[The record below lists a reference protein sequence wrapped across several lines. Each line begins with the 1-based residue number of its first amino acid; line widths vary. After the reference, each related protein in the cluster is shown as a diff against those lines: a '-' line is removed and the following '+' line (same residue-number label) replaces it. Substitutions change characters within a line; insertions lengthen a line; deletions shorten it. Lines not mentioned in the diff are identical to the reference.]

1 MVFQRLLGPY
11 GKMPI
16 LIRDDDTNFF
26 TKSNMLESIY
36 SMAWEKGL
44 KISFGVIPLQKGTN
58 DISVPPEVRAKNSL
72 FPVTDNNALVK
83 YMKDKLLSGR
93 AEVLQHGLSHYV
105 TEKGRGEFGQDLD
118 TKESI
123 DLGKNILTRA
133 FDTSPKFFV
142 PPGEDITK
150 NNLRKLVECG
160 LVPICRRTTF
170 NSFLENPFVPN
181 YIKRVATGYVTDK
194 YKDIYKNEMITIQF
208 LKPVIITVSRDLI
221 SWTVPLRPSRI
232 SSPESLFKFTNRVI
246 QTCYSNRSP
255 ICIINHYHLF
265 YYDWNSSISRTELF
279 RCWTQ
284 LVKIFQSLEFGWL
297 TTFSELY
304 ERSKQIQNIQIVQT
318 GSKITVESKVHVR
331 NFSMRTRYLLE
342 PDNSILFD
350 KDTRILTLEELTPN
364 RKVTLYEKN

>member
-1 MVFQRLLGPY
+1 MVFQRLLGPF

-26 TKSNMLESIY
+26 TKPNMLESIY

-58 DISVPPEVRAKNSL
+58 DISVPPKVRAQNSL
-72 FPVTDNNALVK
+72 FPVTDNNALVE
-83 YMKDKLLSGR
+83 YMKDKLQNGM

-105 TEKGRGEFGQDLD
+105 DEKGRGEFGEDLY

-133 FDTSPKFFV
+133 FDMSPRFFV
-142 PPGEDITK
+142 PPGENITK
-150 NNLRKLVECG
+150 NNLYKLVESG
-160 LVPICRRTTF
+160 LVPICRRSTF
-170 NSFLENPFVPN
+170 DTFLQNPFVPN
-181 YIKRVATGYVTDK
+181 YIKRLVTRYVTDK
-194 YKDIYKNEMITIQF
+194 YKDIYENEMMTIQF
-208 LKPVIITVSRDLI
+208 LKPVIITVNRDLI
-221 SWTVPLRPSRI
+221 SWTAPLRPSRI
-232 SSPESLFKFTNRVI
+232 SSSESLFNFANRVI

-255 ICIINHYHLF
+255 ICIINHYHFF

-284 LVKIFQSLEFGWL
+284 LVKLLLALEFGWP
-297 TTFSELY
+297 TTFSKLY

-318 GSKITVESKVHVR
+318 GSKISLESKVHVK
-331 NFSMRTRYLLE
+331 NFSMRTTSFLE
-342 PDNSILFD
+342 SNSSMLFD
-350 KDTRILTLEELTPN
+350 KNTMILTLDELSPN
-364 RKVTLYEKN
+364 RKITLYEKN